1 MPSHVIVCSF
11 SVREGAEWTAHA
23 VTVALD
29 AHAIGPRDTLRRAWA
44 MIGPVFEGGTVQ
56 RLGLTAAVVVILS
69 ISGCNG
75 SQGDDDSAAKPAKGD
90 AVSASPAARESKAP
104 ERNLQ
109 QVKRDLQAA
118 VAPNKLRMQPHRK
131 GFCIVHGT
139 VPTRHV
145 LGKAEFEAIIGR
157 MEKRGWPLARP
168 VDHSDDET
176 YGKMSLGR
184 LKSGEWEILMGST
197 AMPPEVREAY
207 APNEGAIT
215 LSVSWNCNAD

>member
-1 MPSHVIVCSF
+1 M
-11 SVREGAEWTAHA
+11 R
-23 VTVALD
+23 
-29 AHAIGPRDTLRRAWA
+29 
-44 MIGPVFEGGTVQ
+44 
-56 RLGLTAAVVVILS
+56 RLGLAAAAVVILG
-69 ISGCNG
+69 ISGCSG
-75 SQGDDDSAAKPAKGD
+75 SQGGDESAANPAKGD

-104 ERNLQ
+104 EKNLQ
-109 QVKRDLQAA
+109 QAERDLQAA
-118 VAPNKLRMQPHRK
+118 VAPNKLRMQPHRS

-139 VPTRHV
+139 VPTRQI
-145 LGKAEFEAIIGR
+145 LEKGEFEAIVGR
-157 MEKRGWPLARP
+157 MEKRGWQLNGP

-184 LKSGEWEILMGST
+184 LKSGEWEILMGSA